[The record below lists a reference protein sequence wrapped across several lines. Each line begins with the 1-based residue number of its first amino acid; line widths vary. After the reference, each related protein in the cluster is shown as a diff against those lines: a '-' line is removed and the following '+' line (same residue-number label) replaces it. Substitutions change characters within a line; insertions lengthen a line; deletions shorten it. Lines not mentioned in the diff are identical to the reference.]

1 MDPCPQGFVD
11 HRLYRSDGYGLLA
24 TPGSQGADIVC
35 GEGQSFGL
43 SQAFGGPYLGLMAT
57 RKAFVRNLPGRLVGQ
72 TVDNKGKRAFVLTL
86 STREQHIRREKAVS
100 NICSNAGLCAMT
112 CAMYLASM
120 GGTGLRHMAQLNRD
134 KAEYLK
140 AGLAKLGFRPVYSGQ
155 TFNEFVMAAP
165 AGFDAKWKRLLEEK
179 KIMFGMD
186 LSKWYPLADSY
197 LFCVTETRS
206 RADIDAI
213 LKEIA

>member
-1 MDPCPQGFVD
+1 
-11 HRLYRSDGYGLLA
+11 
-24 TPGSQGADIVC
+24 
-35 GEGQSFGL
+35 
-43 SQAFGGPYLGLMAT
+43 
-57 RKAFVRNLPGRLVGQ
+57 
-72 TVDNKGKRAFVLTL
+72 
-86 STREQHIRREKAVS
+86 
-100 NICSNAGLCAMT
+100 MT

-206 RADIDAI
+206 RADIAAI

>member
-1 MDPCPQGFVD
+1 M
-11 HRLYRSDGYGLLA
+11 
-24 TPGSQGADIVC
+24 
-35 GEGQSFGL
+35 
-43 SQAFGGPYLGLMAT
+43 
-57 RKAFVRNLPGRLVGQ
+57 
-72 TVDNKGKRAFVLTL
+72 LTL

-120 GGTGLRHMAQLNRD
+120 GGTGLRHMAQLNRG